1 MESFGSRKRKEKDAV
16 WLTSF
21 MDVLF
26 ILIAFFALYLSFT
39 VISYPPE
46 ISIFFRK
53 AHIFAGNKR
62 TRIELPDI
70 SPHLAESVIKKKFRK
85 EGISVSKGKKG
96 EIILIFPENF
106 LFEKGKFQLK
116 SETVNSLDKL
126 AEIIKQLPKGTKVF
140 IVGHTDSLPV
150 KNGSNWELS
159 VRRAISVLEYLLKK
173 GVKKDMLRAVGVA
186 DTQPLVEEKDE
197 RTRALN
203 RRVEVKIYL
212 PKPANVVSS
221 GGKK

>member
-1 MESFGSRKRKEKDAV
+1 MEQKKKRESDAV

-39 VISYPPE
+39 VISYPPK

-53 AHIFAGNKR
+53 AHLFSGNKR

-70 SPHLAESVIKKKFRK
+70 SPHLAESVIRKKLRK
-85 EGISVSKGKKG
+85 EGIAISKGNKG
-96 EIILIFPENF
+96 EVVLIFPEKF
-106 LFEKGKFQLK
+106 LFEKGKFKLRSQ
-116 SETVNSLDKL
+116 TIASLDKL
-126 AEIIKQLPKGTKVF
+126 AEILKKLPNGTKVF

-159 VRRAISVLEYLLKK
+159 ARRAIAVLEYLLRK
-173 GVKKDMLRAVGVA
+173 GVKKKMLRAVGVA

-203 RRVEVKIYL
+203 RRVEIKIFL
-212 PKPANVVSS
+212 PKLVENMEVER
-221 GGKK
+221 

>member
-1 MESFGSRKRKEKDAV
+1 LPQEKKKGSDPV

-21 MDVLF
+21 TDVLF

-53 AHIFAGNKR
+53 ANFFPGSKR

-70 SPHLAESVIKKKFRK
+70 SPHLAESVIKKRLKST
-85 EGISVSKGKKG
+85 GVTVTKGKKG
-96 EIILIFPENF
+96 DIVLVFPERL
-106 LFEKGKFQLK
+106 LFDKGKFRLK
-116 SETVNSLDKL
+116 SKVIYSLDKL
-126 AEIIKQLPKGTKVF
+126 AEVLKKLPQGTKVL
-140 IVGHTDSLPV
+140 IIGHTDSLPV
-150 KNGSNWELS
+150 RNGSNWELS

-173 GVKKDMLRAVGVA
+173 GVRKDMLRALGVA
-186 DTQPLVEEKDE
+186 DTQPLVEERDE

-203 RRVEVKIYL
+203 RRVEIKIFL
-212 PKPANVVSS
+212 PKVVEV
-221 GGKK
+221 KK